1 MKIGM
6 ILDSTYP
13 DDARVTN
20 ECAELLKNKHE
31 IHLFCLC
38 FKKPFVKN
46 EVINQINVHRYHC
59 SKLTYKLSA
68 LANDIGLYGIILK
81 NKIRDFVEN
90 SDVEVLHVHDI
101 QIAKAAISVS
111 KRFGIKYNIDLH
123 ENRPE
128 IMKYYK
134 HVNSFLGKIFIS
146 PLRWKK
152 AEESFVEKANKI
164 VVVTENAKEELLS
177 RVKIDQKKIVVYP
190 NTVRDDFY
198 KNKKIDKVLEKQYSK
213 NFVITYVG
221 NTSERRGLLTVIESL
236 KNLRK
241 TIPNIKLLIIG
252 KSSFDYVLKKEIKK
266 YDVEE
271 LVDFIGWVKENEIPN
286 YLSISKLGL
295 SPLHRNIHH
304 DTTYAN
310 KIFQYISF
318 GCPVVSSDVIAQ
330 SELVKKHNIGVVFED
345 RNVMDLTKKIIQL
358 YNEKDLFEK
367 FRANCI
373 ESIKKLNNSVISN
386 QLISIYE

>member
-1 MKIGM
+1 M
-6 ILDSTYP
+6 
-13 DDARVTN
+13 
-20 ECAELLKNKHE
+20 
-31 IHLFCLC
+31 
-38 FKKPFVKN
+38 
-46 EVINQINVHRYHC
+46 
-59 SKLTYKLSA
+59 YK
-68 LANDIGLYGIILK
+68 
-81 NKIRDFVEN
+81 R
-90 SDVEVLHVHDI
+90 
-101 QIAKAAISVS
+101 Q
-111 KRFGIKYNIDLH
+111 
-123 ENRPE
+123 
-128 IMKYYK
+128 
-134 HVNSFLGKIFIS
+134 
-146 PLRWKK
+146 
-152 AEESFVEKANKI
+152 
-164 VVVTENAKEELLS
+164 LLS
-177 RVKIDQKKIVVYP
+177 RINIDQKKVVVYP

-236 KNLRK
+236 KIIQK

-252 KSSFDYVLKKEIKK
+252 KSSFDNVLKNEIKK
-266 YDVEE
+266 HDVEE

-318 GCPVVSSDVIAQ
+318 GCPIVSSDVIAQ
-330 SELVKKHNIGVVFED
+330 SELVKKYNIGVVFED

-367 FRANCI
+367 LRANCI

>member
-20 ECAELLKNKHE
+20 ECTELLKNKHE
-31 IHLFCLC
+31 IHLFCLS

-68 LANDIGLYGIILK
+68 LANDIGLYGFILK

-164 VVVTENAKEELLS
+164 VVVTENAKQELLS
-177 RVKIDQKKIVVYP
+177 RVKIDKEKIVVYP

-236 KNLRK
+236 KTLRK

-252 KSSFDYVLKKEIKK
+252 KSSFDDVLKNEIKK
-266 YDVEE
+266 HDVEE

-345 RNVMDLTKKIIQL
+345 RNVMDLTKKITQL

>member
-68 LANDIGLYGIILK
+68 LANDIGLYGVILK
-81 NKIRDFVEN
+81 NKIKDFVEN

-177 RVKIDQKKIVVYP
+177 RVKIDQEKIVVYP

-236 KNLRK
+236 KTLRK

-252 KSSFDYVLKKEIKK
+252 KSSFDYVLKNEIKK
-266 YDVEE
+266 HDVEE

>member
-81 NKIRDFVEN
+81 NKIKDFVEN

-152 AEESFVEKANKI
+152 AEENFVKKANKI

-190 NTVRDDFY
+190 NTVKDNFY
-198 KNKKIDKVLEKQYSK
+198 KNKKTDKVLEKQYSK

-236 KNLRK
+236 KTLRK
-241 TIPNIKLLIIG
+241 TIPNIKLLIVG
-252 KSSFDYVLKKEIKK
+252 KSSFDEVLKNETRKHGVK
-266 YDVEE
+266 D

-318 GCPVVSSDVIAQ
+318 GCPIVSSNVTAQ
-330 SELVKKHNIGVVFED
+330 SELVKKYNIGVVFED

-358 YNEKDLFEK
+358 YSEKNLFEK
-367 FRANCI
+367 YRANCI

>member
-20 ECAELLKNKHE
+20 ECTELLKNKHE

-68 LANDIGLYGIILK
+68 LANDISLYGNILK
-81 NKIRDFVEN
+81 NKLVDFIKKSEVEI
-90 SDVEVLHVHDI
+90 LHIHDI

-111 KRFGIKYNIDLH
+111 ERVGIKYNIDLH

-146 PLRWKK
+146 PNRWKK

-164 VVVTENAKEELLS
+164 VVVTENAKQELLG
-177 RVKIDQKKIVVYP
+177 RVKIDQEKIIVYP
-190 NTVRDDFY
+190 NTVRNDFY
-198 KNKKIDKVLEKQYSK
+198 KNKKVDKVLEKQYSK

-221 NTSERRGLLTVIESL
+221 NTSERRGLSTVIKSL
-236 KNLRK
+236 RNLQK

-252 KSSFDYVLKKEIKK
+252 KSSFDGVLKNEILRYGVK
-266 YDVEE
+266 D
-271 LVDFIGWVKENEIPN
+271 LVDFIGWVKENEISN

-358 YNEKDLFEK
+358 YNEKELFEK
-367 FRANCI
+367 LRSNCLR
-373 ESIKKLNNSVISN
+373 SIKKLNNSVISN

>member
-1 MKIGM
+1 M
-6 ILDSTYP
+6 ILDSQYP
-13 DDARVTN
+13 DDARITN
-20 ECAELLKNKHE
+20 QCQELLKYNHE
-31 IHLFCLC
+31 IHLFCLS

-46 EVINQINVHRYHC
+46 EIINQINVHRYYC

-68 LANDIGLYGIILK
+68 LANDVSLYGSILK
-81 NKIRDFVEN
+81 NNIKGFVEN
-90 SDVEVLHVHDI
+90 TGVEVLHIHDI
-101 QIAKAAISVS
+101 QIAQAAISVS
-111 KRFGIKYNIDLH
+111 ERFGIKFNLDLH

-134 HVNSFLGKIFIS
+134 HVNSFLGKLFIN
-146 PLRWKK
+146 PFRWKK
-152 AEESFVEKANKI
+152 AEESFVKKANKI

-177 RVKIDQKKIVVYP
+177 RVNIHEKKIIVYP
-190 NTVRDDFY
+190 NTVRKDFY
-198 KNKKIDKVLEKQYSK
+198 NNKKVDKVLEKQYSK

-221 NTSERRGLLTVIESL
+221 NTSKRRGLLTVIESL
-236 KNLRK
+236 KIIRK
-241 TIPNIKLLIIG
+241 TIPKIKLLIIG
-252 KSSFDYVLKKEIKK
+252 KSSFDDALKSEIRKHG
-266 YDVEE
+266 VEN

-330 SELVKKHNIGVVFED
+330 SELVKKYNIGVVFED

-367 FRANCI
+367 FRANCT

>member
-46 EVINQINVHRYHC
+46 EVINQINVHRYYC

-68 LANDIGLYGIILK
+68 LANDIGLYGVILK
-81 NKIRDFVEN
+81 NKIKDFVEN

-177 RVKIDQKKIVVYP
+177 RVKIDQEKIVVYP

-236 KNLRK
+236 KTLRN

-271 LVDFIGWVKENEIPN
+271 LVDFIGWIKENEIPN

-318 GCPVVSSDVIAQ
+318 GCPIVSSDVIAQ
-330 SELVKKHNIGVVFED
+330 SELVKKYNIGIVFED

-358 YNEKDLFEK
+358 YSEKNLFEK
-367 FRANCI
+367 YRANCI

>member
-20 ECAELLKNKHE
+20 ECTELLKNKHE

-81 NKIRDFVEN
+81 NKIKDFVEN
-90 SDVEVLHVHDI
+90 SDVEILHVHDI

-152 AEESFVEKANKI
+152 AEENFVKKANKI

-177 RVKIDQKKIVVYP
+177 RVKIDQEKIVVYP

-213 NFVITYVG
+213 NFIITYVG

-236 KNLRK
+236 KIIQK

-252 KSSFDYVLKKEIKK
+252 KSSFDDVLKNEIKK
-266 YDVEE
+266 HDVEE

-345 RNVMDLTKKIIQL
+345 RNVMDLTKKITQL

>member
-68 LANDIGLYGIILK
+68 LANDIGLYGFILK

-134 HVNSFLGKIFIS
+134 HVNSFFGRIFIS
-146 PLRWKK
+146 PSRWKK

-164 VVVTENAKEELLS
+164 IVVTENAKEELLS

-190 NTVRDDFY
+190 NTVRNDFY

-236 KNLRK
+236 KTLRK

-252 KSSFDYVLKKEIKK
+252 KSSFDDVLKNEIKK
-266 YDVEE
+266 HDVEE

>member
-1 MKIGM
+1 M
-6 ILDSTYP
+6 ILDSQYP
-13 DDARVTN
+13 DDARITN
-20 ECAELLKNKHE
+20 QCQELLKYNHE
-31 IHLFCLC
+31 IHLFCLS

-46 EVINQINVHRYHC
+46 EIINQINVHRYYC

-68 LANDIGLYGIILK
+68 LANDVSLYGIILK
-81 NKIRDFVEN
+81 NNIKDFVEN
-90 SDVEVLHVHDI
+90 TGVEVLHIHDI
-101 QIAKAAISVS
+101 QIAQAAISVS
-111 KRFGIKYNIDLH
+111 ERFGIKFNLDLH

-134 HVNSFLGKIFIS
+134 HVNSFLGKIFIN
-146 PLRWKK
+146 PFRWKK
-152 AEESFVEKANKI
+152 AEESFVKKANKI

-177 RVKIDQKKIVVYP
+177 RVNIHEKKIIIYP
-190 NTVRDDFY
+190 NTVRKDFY
-198 KNKKIDKVLEKQYSK
+198 HNKKVDKVLEKQYSK
-213 NFVITYVG
+213 DFVITYVG
-221 NTSERRGLLTVIESL
+221 NTSKRRGLLTVIESL
-236 KNLRK
+236 KIIRK
-241 TIPNIKLLIIG
+241 TIPKIKLLIIG
-252 KSSFDYVLKKEIKK
+252 KSSFDDTLKSEIRKHGVI
-266 YDVEE
+266 D

-330 SELVKKHNIGVVFED
+330 SELVKKYNIGVVFED

-358 YNEKDLFEK
+358 YNEKELFEK
-367 FRANCI
+367 LRSNCLR
-373 ESIKKLNNSVISN
+373 SIKKLNNSVISN

>member
-1 MKIGM
+1 M
-6 ILDSTYP
+6 ILDSSYP
-13 DDARVTN
+13 DDARITN
-20 ECAELLKNKHE
+20 ECAELIKKKHE
-31 IHLFCLC
+31 IHLFCLS

-46 EVINQINVHRYHC
+46 EIINQINVHRYHC

-68 LANDIGLYGIILK
+68 LANDIGLYGFILK

-111 KRFGIKYNIDLH
+111 ERVGIKYNIDLH

-146 PLRWKK
+146 PNRWKK

-164 VVVTENAKEELLS
+164 VVVTENAKQELLG
-177 RVKIDQKKIVVYP
+177 RVKIDQEKIIVYP
-190 NTVRDDFY
+190 NTVRNDFY
-198 KNKKIDKVLEKQYSK
+198 KNKKVDKVLEKQYSK

-236 KNLRK
+236 KIIQK

-252 KSSFDYVLKKEIKK
+252 KSSFDDVLKNEIKK
-266 YDVEE
+266 HDVEE

-358 YNEKDLFEK
+358 YNEKELFEK
-367 FRANCI
+367 LRSNCLR
-373 ESIKKLNNSVISN
+373 SIKKLNNSVISN

>member
-20 ECAELLKNKHE
+20 ECTELLKNKHE

-68 LANDIGLYGIILK
+68 LANDIGLYGFILK

-177 RVKIDQKKIVVYP
+177 RVKIDQEKIVVYP

-236 KNLRK
+236 KIIQK

-252 KSSFDYVLKKEIKK
+252 KSSFDDVLKNEIKK
-266 YDVEE
+266 HDVEE

-318 GCPVVSSDVIAQ
+318 GCPIVSSDVIAQ

-345 RNVMDLTKKIIQL
+345 RNVMDLTKKITQL

>member
-20 ECAELLKNKHE
+20 ECTELLKNKHE

-59 SKLTYKLSA
+59 SKFTYKLSA
-68 LANDIGLYGIILK
+68 LANDIGLYGFILK
-81 NKIRDFVEN
+81 NKIKNFVEN
-90 SDVEVLHVHDI
+90 SEVEVLHVHDI

-177 RVKIDQKKIVVYP
+177 RVKIDQEKIVVYP

-221 NTSERRGLLTVIESL
+221 NTSS
-236 KNLRK
+236 RK
-241 TIPNIKLLIIG
+241 RWT
-252 KSSFDYVLKKEIKK
+252 S
-266 YDVEE
+266 
-271 LVDFIGWVKENEIPN
+271 
-286 YLSISKLGL
+286 
-295 SPLHRNIHH
+295 
-304 DTTYAN
+304 
-310 KIFQYISF
+310 
-318 GCPVVSSDVIAQ
+318 
-330 SELVKKHNIGVVFED
+330 
-345 RNVMDLTKKIIQL
+345 
-358 YNEKDLFEK
+358 
-367 FRANCI
+367 
-373 ESIKKLNNSVISN
+373 
-386 QLISIYE
+386 

>member
-31 IHLFCLC
+31 IHLFCLS

-46 EVINQINVHRYHC
+46 EFINQINVHRYHC

-81 NKIRDFVEN
+81 NKIKDFVEN

-111 KRFGIKYNIDLH
+111 TTFGIKYNIDLH

-177 RVKIDQKKIVVYP
+177 RVKIDKEKIVVYP

-304 DTTYAN
+304 NTTYAN

-345 RNVMDLTKKIIQL
+345 RNVMDLIKKITQL

>member
-1 MKIGM
+1 M
-6 ILDSTYP
+6 ILDSQYP
-13 DDARVTN
+13 DDARITN
-20 ECAELLKNKHE
+20 QCQELLKYNHE
-31 IHLFCLC
+31 IHLFCLS

-46 EVINQINVHRYHC
+46 EIINQINVHRYYC

-68 LANDIGLYGIILK
+68 LANDVSLYGSILK
-81 NKIRDFVEN
+81 NNIKGFVEN
-90 SDVEVLHVHDI
+90 TGVEVLHIHDI
-101 QIAKAAISVS
+101 QIAQAAISVS
-111 KRFGIKYNIDLH
+111 ERFGIKFNLDLH

-134 HVNSFLGKIFIS
+134 HVNSFLGKLFIN
-146 PLRWKK
+146 PFRWKK
-152 AEESFVEKANKI
+152 AEESFVKKANKI

-177 RVKIDQKKIVVYP
+177 RVNIHEKKIIVYP
-190 NTVRDDFY
+190 NTVRKDFY
-198 KNKKIDKVLEKQYSK
+198 HNKKVDKVLEKQYSK

-236 KNLRK
+236 KIIQK
-241 TIPNIKLLIIG
+241 TIPKIKLLIIG
-252 KSSFDYVLKKEIKK
+252 KSSFDDTLKSEIRKHG
-266 YDVEE
+266 VEN

-330 SELVKKHNIGVVFED
+330 SELVKKYNIGVVFED

-367 FRANCI
+367 LRANCN
-373 ESIKKLNNSVISN
+373 ESIKKLNNGVISN

>member
-1 MKIGM
+1 M
-6 ILDSTYP
+6 ILDSQYP
-13 DDARVTN
+13 DDARITN
-20 ECAELLKNKHE
+20 QCQELLKYNHE
-31 IHLFCLC
+31 IHLFCLS

-46 EVINQINVHRYHC
+46 EIINQINVHRYYC

-68 LANDIGLYGIILK
+68 LANDVSLYGSILK
-81 NKIRDFVEN
+81 NNIKGFVEN
-90 SDVEVLHVHDI
+90 TGVEILHIHDI
-101 QIAKAAISVS
+101 QIAQAAISVS
-111 KRFGIKYNIDLH
+111 ERFGIKFNLDLH

-134 HVNSFLGKIFIS
+134 HVNSFLGKLFIN
-146 PLRWKK
+146 PFRWKK
-152 AEESFVEKANKI
+152 AEESFVKKANKI

-177 RVKIDQKKIVVYP
+177 RVNIHEKKIIVYP
-190 NTVRDDFY
+190 NTVRKDFY
-198 KNKKIDKVLEKQYSK
+198 HNKKVDKVLEKQYSK

-221 NTSERRGLLTVIESL
+221 NTSKRRGLLTVIESL
-236 KNLRK
+236 KIIRK
-241 TIPNIKLLIIG
+241 TIPKIKLLIIG
-252 KSSFDYVLKKEIKK
+252 KSSFDDALKSEIRKHR
-266 YDVEE
+266 VED

-330 SELVKKHNIGVVFED
+330 SELVKKYNIGVVFED

-367 FRANCI
+367 FRANCT